1 MSFEFGKGPAG
12 GSIEFIAPKAG
23 SNLGRCN
30 RLRFEIQFAEITA
43 GYILDKV
50 KKRTLANQRWGA
62 ELCPKPPLTP
72 ATVGK
77 LCYLSLF
84 GSFIS
89 DYSVLVFLNQP
100 VPA

>member
-1 MSFEFGKGPAG
+1 MSFEFGKGRAG

-50 KKRTLANQRWGA
+50 KKRTLANQRWA
-62 ELCPKPPLTP
+62 SAMCPTETLVALKREAIFGRDVQSEGIKNP
-72 ATVGK
+72 AQLRG
-77 LCYLSLF
+77 LES
-84 GSFIS
+84 SS
-89 DYSVLVFLNQP
+89 D
-100 VPA
+100 